1 MITIDN
7 ISCYLPYG
15 LKFISDMDKPYHEY
29 GKQRAHICNGI
40 IELFG
45 DDCLNSKEF
54 NDAYAVGRCLPI
66 LYPSLTTPITHK
78 GKTFVPLLELA
89 KIMRPDRKWELDQNG
104 KFAID
109 KESTL
114 RFCIEGNGDM
124 VAFNLVGSYHV
135 PNQLQMLRKCYEWK
149 INLEGIEA
157 VDPANLDVNPYE

>member
-78 GKTFVPLLELA
+78 GETFVPLLELA
-89 KIMRPDRKWELDQNG
+89 KIALGNIGSHEFHNRRIEKQELIERYASPMYSNSEYRVFGYDSLNQSFYYTILEKDFGFIGSFNVKNQLLLFRNATNG
-104 KFAID
+104 K
-109 KESTL
+109 
-114 RFCIEGNGDM
+114 
-124 VAFNLVGSYHV
+124 
-135 PNQLQMLRKCYEWK
+135 
-149 INLEGIEA
+149 
-157 VDPANLDVNPYE
+157 